1 MNEIKSWVTER
12 KKKSAVERDGR
23 QSVGVGRGRYIQWQ
37 GKRKGDS
44 ERESM
49 NRMRITVATK

>member
-1 MNEIKSWVTER
+1 MTER

-23 QSVGVGRGRYIQWQ
+23 QSGVGVGRGRYIQWR